1 VCAHGVAPHTH
12 ARAQV
17 LPSDVDYR
25 VMLTF
30 LDFYSTLLQFVNFK
44 LYHTLGVRYPP
55 VVDARLEQAAT
66 GLAALMQARR
76 TRATSRQATR
86 ILMPSPQRVATLAR
100 MQVSALL
107 HDLQSLPGRDRKQD
121 LARGGG
127 GGGAAGGCACRGG
140 RRARGPRGQQ
150 QRCRRAR
157 GPRCGG
163 APEHAGGAAGG
174 AAAGG
179 APRLSTRNTS
189 VGIRGRVD
197 RRMRSSAGALTP
209 CLA

>member
-1 VCAHGVAPHTH
+1 MP
-12 ARAQV
+12 RAQV

-76 TRATSRQATR
+76 TRATWRQATP

-121 LARGGG
+121 LA
-127 GGGAAGGCACRGG
+127 GGA
-140 RRARGPRGQQ
+140 
-150 QRCRRAR
+150 
-157 GPRCGG
+157 G
-163 APEHAGGAAGG
+163 APLEDAP
-174 AAAGG
+174 AAAAAERGDRADSSSDAAERAG
-179 APRLSTRNTS
+179 PAAAERLSTLEARLAELRQEVPPRLSTVYTR

-197 RRMRSSAGALTP
+197 RRMRSRAGALTP